1 MLRVV
6 ALSGAMVFASAGA
19 GLAQETIDPASVGFT
34 EEGLAALDAHFAE
47 AVESKVRAGYVIGI
61 ARNGQVVH
69 TFATGM
75 ADIEAG
81 RPMATDTAF
90 RLASMTKPVTVV
102 AALRLMDQGK
112 LDIDDPVSVY
122 VPTVANMLVA
132 TSPAKNAEGAFDT
145 VPPDPPMTVRNLM
158 THTSGMSYTFGGP
171 TDLDAD
177 WAAHSPFGDDVD
189 LKTAIEEIT
198 LSPLHFQ
205 PGQRWNYGVSTDVL
219 ARVVEAAAGVPF
231 EEYLKAEIFDPLGMT
246 STHFYLTDDQRDGV
260 ATIYGNDE
268 AGEFVAIPATIFGTG
283 DEKFPSGGGG
293 LFSTMPDY
301 LKFASMLANGGE
313 LNGARILSPEAVQM
327 MGSGQLEPSQYPPAG
342 ANGQPG
348 TFLGWGPEGRN
359 FGLGVQVTTDETLTP
374 QADRTGDFGW
384 NGAYQTD
391 WFASPSTGVSAVIML
406 QSSGQN
412 RPQQNIGADLRQYVY
427 GAMSE

>member
-1 MLRVV
+1 MVRFVTLGGLLAV
-6 ALSGAMVFASAGA
+6 AAAGAASAQDPTVLGFSQV
-19 GLAQETIDPASVGFT
+19 GLAS
-34 EEGLAALDAHFAE
+34 LDEHFLE
-47 AVESKVRAGYVIGI
+47 VTQDKVRAGFVIGV
-61 ARNGQVVH
+61 ARNGEVVH
-69 TFATGM
+69 TVAVGM
-75 ADIEAG
+75 ADIESG
-81 RPMATDTAF
+81 RPMTEDTVF
-90 RLASMTKPVTVV
+90 RLASMTKPITVV

-132 TSPAKNAEGAFDT
+132 QSPTKNADGQLDL

-158 THTSGMSYTFGGP
+158 THTSGMSYTFGGQ
-171 TDLDAD
+171 TDLDQE

-205 PGQRWNYGVSTDVL
+205 PGERWMYGVSTDVL

-231 EEYLKAEIFDPLGMT
+231 EEYLRTEIFDPLGMT
-246 STHFYLTDDQRDGV
+246 STHFYLTDAQRPTV

-268 AGEFVAIPATIFGTG
+268 AGEFVAIPANIFGTG
-283 DEKFPSGGGG
+283 DERFPSGGGG

-301 LKFASMLANGGE
+301 LKFASMLAGG
-313 LNGARILSPEAVQM
+313 GALGDVRILSPEAVQM

-342 ANGQPG
+342 PNGAPG

-359 FGLGVQVTTDETLTP
+359 FGLGVQVTTDASLTP
-374 QADRTGDFGW
+374 QEDRNGDFGW
-384 NGAYQTD
+384 NGAYSTD
-391 WFASPSTGVSAVIML
+391 WFASPSTGIAAVVML
-406 QSSGQN
+406 QSSGPN
-412 RPQQNIGADLRQYVY
+412 RPQYNVGADIRQYVY
-427 GAMSE
+427 GAFSE